1 MTDAEKA
8 QTVAVAEKENAEQRA
23 LALEKKARDLQAK
36 LDAEGRETSD
46 LDMLRQQL
54 SAELEEERKQ
64 HLKDLGDRD
73 FTADQTRKK
82 YQGRFNL
89 RSFNCIC

>member
-1 MTDAEKA
+1 M
-8 QTVAVAEKENAEQRA
+8 
-23 LALEKKARDLQAK
+23 LEKKNIDLQAQ

-64 HLKDLGDRD
+64 HLKDLADRD
-73 FTADQTRKK
+73 YSADQTRKK
-82 YQGRFNL
+82 YQGELKFSPSTITR
-89 RSFNCIC
+89 